1 MHPRKYCCPQVTPAL
16 ILVVKAQAK
25 LTSSI
30 QSRIIKIMLLPLPED
45 APLNDSNQPFTTDR
59 FNKRAKILPCS
70 SFRYAR
76 LTIAMLISTLG
87 CAVSY
92 AVSAP
97 SVMAVKSDPV
107 YGSWQQPDIETLNIP
122 SIEGSG
128 LSFADQYQNKLI
140 GEWSLQRI
148 NGGAK
153 MEHDPWIQETIK
165 EMTWR
170 LNAQAR
176 QQAPLAVVII
186 DNPNINAFAAPGGVI
201 GINTGTILAASSMDE
216 LASVVAHEVAHISQ
230 RHYEHGTDE
239 RKKAMMMQIGGMLA
253 AIAASAIDGDAGAA
267 VMMGSQTAAMNSSMA
282 FSRSNE
288 READR
293 VSMQIMNQA
302 GYDPRAMP
310 RFFATMNQRSQL
322 NQVENSF
329 LPSFVRSHPLSTER
343 LSESQ
348 SRAQRYPTL
357 SLAQQQRHQA
367 LFDLLYWRVQSTGER
382 ATLNALESAAKSST
396 GAKVAL
402 MYWYGDHQRFGE
414 ADKIMSQ
421 LNALPYAQ
429 RQTLEPL
436 LSITHSQVL
445 SEQDKWS
452 EAAEVL
458 ERQQLLY
465 PERRD
470 LRLYLA
476 DALTNSGNPTQAQ
489 LLLKPLTQQQPSDRY
504 AWQSLQLANE
514 KIAKTTSSPQ
524 LASIATI
531 NALRY
536 RSHDQL
542 WNGRYDSALTSL
554 TQAQQLT
561 QKMQTTAQASSARPL
576 LASIAQ
582 EIKDVNT
589 AKDYKP

>member
-1 MHPRKYCCPQVTPAL
+1 MNDFNRLSMKSAL
-16 ILVVKAQAK
+16 ASSSPILQW
-25 LTSSI
+25 
-30 QSRIIKIMLLPLPED
+30 QPLRH
-45 APLNDSNQPFTTDR
+45 LS
-59 FNKRAKILPCS
+59 L
-70 SFRYAR
+70 
-76 LTIAMLISTLG
+76 LTIAMLVNT
-87 CAVSY
+87 ANH
-92 AVSAP
+92 AAP
-97 SVMAVKSDPV
+97 STSMMLPEPNSA
-107 YGSWQQPDIETLNIP
+107 YGSWQQPDLETLNLP
-122 SIEGSG
+122 SLEGNG

-140 GEWSLQRI
+140 GEWSLQNI
-148 NGGAK
+148 NGRAK
-153 MEHDPWIQETIK
+153 MEHDPWIQETVK

-186 DNPNINAFAAPGGVI
+186 DNPSINAFAAPGGII

-239 RKKAMMMQIGGMLA
+239 RKKAMMMQLGGMLA
-253 AIAASAIDGDAGAA
+253 AIAASAIDGNAGAA
-267 VMMGSQTAAMNSSMA
+267 VMMGSQTATMNSSMA

-293 VSMQIMNQA
+293 VGMQIMNQA

-322 NQVENSF
+322 NQVDNMF

-357 SLAQQQRHQA
+357 SLSQQQRHQA

-382 ATLNALESAAKSST
+382 ATHTKLMSAAESSI

-402 MYWYGDHQRFGE
+402 MYWYGDRQRFGE
-414 ADKIMSQ
+414 ADKIMTQ
-421 LNALPYAQ
+421 LNALPPTQ

-436 LSITHSQVL
+436 LSITHSQIL
-445 SEQDKWS
+445 SEQNKWA

-458 ERQQLLY
+458 ERQQRLY

-489 LLLKPLTQQQPSDRY
+489 ALLKPLTQQQPSDRY

-514 KIAKTTSSPQ
+514 KIAKTTHSPQ

-554 TQAQQLT
+554 TQAQQLA

-582 EIKDVNT
+582 EIKDVNI